1 LIGVPESYG
10 GFDRVPFKLKVL
22 MLVSASAFS
31 LICWNAEILT
41 AGLLISAFPMIFIKT
56 KSSILNA
63 IKLFLLFALSF
74 IISQALFYWGLYSG
88 DKVTVLLY
96 IFKPGANP
104 IIDAL
109 TMNRGI
115 AITLQG
121 IYWGIE
127 SSAKFG
133 ITYFS
138 ALWVI
143 YTTRPSKMLESIYS
157 IKLPQTIKLSALVA
171 FRVLPVMIEDME
183 SVIAVARVRRPGS
196 FTKRLLEPFIVVRSM
211 IFNSVKRAYHL
222 SMALEIRG
230 MPRLMVEPEQVNKL
244 MGAFIVVMTLI
255 YILLIALSMFV
266 SGVTH
271 I

>member
-1 LIGVPESYG
+1 MISIPESYG
-10 GFDRVPFKLKVL
+10 GLDRVPFKLKVI
-22 MLVSASAFS
+22 MLVSASTFS
-31 LICWNAEILT
+31 LICWNAGLLA
-41 AGLLISAFPMIFIKT
+41 AGLIMGAFPMLFIKS
-56 KSSILNA
+56 KRIILNT
-63 IKLFLLFALSF
+63 IKLFLLLALSF

-88 DKVTVLLY
+88 EKVTILLY

-109 TMNRGI
+109 TMNKGI

-127 SSAKFG
+127 SATKFG

-157 IKLPQTIKLSALVA
+157 IKLPQAIKLSALAA
-171 FRVLPVMIEDME
+171 FRVLPVMVEDME
-183 SVIAVARVRRPGS
+183 SVIAVSRARKPSS
-196 FTKRLLEPFIVVRSM
+196 FKKRLLEPFTVVRSM

-230 MPRLMVEPEQVNKL
+230 MPKFRAEAEEGNRPMA
-244 MGAFIVVMTLI
+244 AFTAAVIII
-255 YILLIALSMFV
+255 YILLIAFSLY
-266 SGVTH
+266 
-271 I
+271 